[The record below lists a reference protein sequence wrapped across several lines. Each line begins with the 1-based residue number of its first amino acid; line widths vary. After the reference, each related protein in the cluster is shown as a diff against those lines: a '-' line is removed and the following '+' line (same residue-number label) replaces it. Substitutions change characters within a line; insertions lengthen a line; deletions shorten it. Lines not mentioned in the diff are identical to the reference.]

1 MDHLEPLFK
10 QFLWWEEHQDK
21 LDPYDS
27 DNSEWIHELKKKFE
41 KQCKLLFKTD
51 PQGFIALCKIEEF
64 CDQIDLYGLCY
75 IVDKVLIGTC
85 GKYLTKYYMND
96 EGEITYIKKN
106 YRVTWRGVFTCE
118 IEIC

>member
-1 MDHLEPLFK
+1 MQHIESLFK

-27 DNSEWIHELKKKFE
+27 DNSEWIDDLKKKFE
-41 KQCKLLFKTD
+41 KQCTELFKADPKSFLKLCRTD
-51 PQGFIALCKIEEF
+51 EF
-64 CDQIDLYGLCY
+64 CEQIDLYGLCQ
-75 IVDKVLIGTC
+75 IVDKVLVGTY
-85 GKYLTKYYMND
+85 GKYLTKNYMKD

-106 YRVTWRGVFTCE
+106 YRVIWRGIFTCN